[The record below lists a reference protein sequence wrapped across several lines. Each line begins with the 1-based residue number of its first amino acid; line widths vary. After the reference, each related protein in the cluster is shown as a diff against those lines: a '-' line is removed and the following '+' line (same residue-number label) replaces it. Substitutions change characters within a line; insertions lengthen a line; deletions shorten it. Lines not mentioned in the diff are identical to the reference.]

1 MNDLNKYRV
10 NMIFD
15 VRSVSAEAQIEKIKT
30 LISTLGATLED
41 VKDLGVKDFVRV
53 TNRRMPNAHYVQ
65 FDIVAAPTFP
75 VVYREKLRL
84 DRSIKRILIQS
95 R

>member
-15 VRSVSAEAQIEKIKT
+15 VRGVTAEAQIEKIKT
-30 LISTLGATLED
+30 LVSALGATLEE
-41 VKDLGVKDFVRV
+41 VTDLGVKDFVRV
-53 TNRRMPNAHYVQ
+53 TNRRMPNAHYTQ
-65 FDIVAAPTFP
+65 FDVAAATTFP
-75 VVYREKLRL
+75 VAFREKLRL
-84 DRSIKRILIQS
+84 DRTIKRILIQA